1 MSDQLSQVTEALRS
15 GRLHVA
21 LALLNAR
28 TVHRFTGVYRYDGA
42 TLRNVALFDR
52 FAPDVERGEDAPMV
66 ATFCAIVPTVG
77 DSLEVT
83 DGRTDSRFPWMQDNA
98 VVYYCGVQIR
108 DHAGTPVGTLCHFD
122 LQRCET
128 PSSELPLMGA
138 AAPLL
143 YDMVKEVTPP
153 GSREE
158 APLEA

>member
-1 MSDQLSQVTEALRS
+1 MSDQLIQVTEALRT
-15 GRLHVA
+15 GGLRTA

-28 TVHRFTGVYRYDGA
+28 TVHRFTGVYRYDGD

-52 FAPDVERGEDAPMV
+52 FQPDVEQGGDAPMV
-66 ATFCAIVPTVG
+66 ATYCAIIPTVG

-83 DGRTDSRFPWMQDNA
+83 DGRSDARFPWMQDNA

-108 DHAGTPVGTLCHFD
+108 DDAGEPIGTLCHYD

-128 PSSELPLMGA
+128 RSSELQLMGV

-143 YDMVKEVTPP
+143 YEAIKDMAPP
-153 GSREE
+153 TR
-158 APLEA
+158 